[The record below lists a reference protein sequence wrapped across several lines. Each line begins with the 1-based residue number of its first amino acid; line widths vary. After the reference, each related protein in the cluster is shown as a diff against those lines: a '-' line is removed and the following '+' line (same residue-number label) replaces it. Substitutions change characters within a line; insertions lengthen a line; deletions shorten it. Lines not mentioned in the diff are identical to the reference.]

1 MSQEATGRSPAT
13 AGPRTVD
20 SALEGRAAG
29 KVPLGDPGAW
39 AVLAFSTTSFMLGL
53 YNAGWVN
60 PLGVTLVI
68 PVAFIFG
75 GVVQLIVAILE
86 VFRGNVFGTAVFGT
100 YGPFWII
107 YGLIENSFAGKVG
120 AAAGKAAAAGAI
132 SSGVTVFLAMFAV
145 RSRPARKRTVCS
157 DGGPPAGATLR
168 CCDRRIRPRW
178 CGPGTD
184 AAPAQA

>member
-1 MSQEATGRSPAT
+1 MSQEATGRTPAT

-145 RSRPARKRTVCS
+145 RRSTWYSRRVSPARYS
-157 DGGPPAGATLR
+157 DSCIRLGALSRSRGSITM
-168 CCDRRIRPRW
+168 RPLATR
-178 CGPGTD
+178 
-184 AAPAQA
+184 